1 MTWVMLGAGCI
12 VPNVDA
18 PVSGSSCERSQRRS
32 KREAARN
39 LAKTERKPSTPSR
52 NEEDERLLLDAAR
65 EGDGAA
71 FGKLVEK
78 YRARAFAVA
87 IRVVRDP
94 HEAEE
99 LVQEAFLRVHRGLQ
113 RFNGQASFFTWLH
126 RIVKNLALD
135 FVRKARLDYGDH
147 ASLRLS
153 SIAHEEAE
161 SFFVSRIDGAD
172 PFDCLW
178 RREAAIRLNE
188 ALRALPSYHR
198 DVVLMCAIDE
208 FSYDEMAKAMKVSRG
223 TIMSRLFH
231 ARKKLRSALAE
242 HYPEFC

>member
-1 MTWVMLGAGCI
+1 MLGLGCV
-12 VPNVDA
+12 VPTFDTS
-18 PVSGSSCERSQRRS
+18 PPRPPCERNQHRS
-32 KREAARN
+32 SREAGEST
-39 LAKTERKPSTPSR
+39 AKAKRKRTTKSSKAG
-52 NEEDERLLLDAAR
+52 DEQLLLDAAR
-65 EGDGAA
+65 RGDAAA
-71 FGKLVEK
+71 FATLAER

-113 RFNGQASFFTWLH
+113 RFNGQSSFFTWLH

-135 FVRKARLDYGDH
+135 FVRKARLDYGEH
-147 ASLRLS
+147 ASFRLS
-153 SIAHEEAE
+153 TIAREEAE
-161 SFFVSRIDGAD
+161 SLFVSRLDGAD
-172 PFDCLW
+172 PFDCVW
-178 RREAAIRLNE
+178 RRETAARLNE
-188 ALRALPSYHR
+188 ALSALPSYHR

-231 ARKKLRSALAE
+231 ARKKLRTALAE
-242 HYPEFC
+242 HYPEFG